1 MTIDFH
7 TSRLCFYFSTSID
20 ITWSGKK
27 TQVLPSELLGVQ
39 IRLSMCSV
47 NSLIH
52 NCRLFANF
60 DLLPKS
66 HNRDQTCRKRRNKR
80 EAVSTINTVQTT
92 HSADNEETFTT
103 TILILIVVR
112 TRDGV
117 AHDVA
122 AKRGKAAAKPQ
133 ATRRSRGLASC
144 RNLVTTIRLCH
155 TSVDSG
161 DLNQAPPKQS
171 AVCSNCIIPALPV
184 NCQFIWMACAFGMS
198 ATQPILG

>member
-1 MTIDFH
+1 MCLSVLLTCFSIAVCCLFEQIYDDDDDHHHGVMSPETLMTIDFH

-112 TRDGV
+112 TRVCALDGV

-122 AKRGKAAAKPQ
+122 
-133 ATRRSRGLASC
+133 
-144 RNLVTTIRLCH
+144 V
-155 TSVDSG
+155 
-161 DLNQAPPKQS
+161 
-171 AVCSNCIIPALPV
+171 
-184 NCQFIWMACAFGMS
+184 
-198 ATQPILG
+198 

>member
-1 MTIDFH
+1 MSPETLMTIDFH

-39 IRLSMCSV
+39 TRLSMCSV

-66 HNRDQTCRKRRNKR
+66 HNRDQTRRKRRNKR

-112 TRDGV
+112 TYPRRCGTWC
-117 AHDVA
+117 
-122 AKRGKAAAKPQ
+122 RGKAAAYAAKPQ
-133 ATRRSRGLASC
+133 ATRQSRGLASC
-144 RNLVTTIRLCH
+144 RNLVTTIRLIYSFVRLAYFSKV
-155 TSVDSG
+155 TPRRS
-161 DLNQAPPKQS
+161 
-171 AVCSNCIIPALPV
+171 
-184 NCQFIWMACAFGMS
+184 
-198 ATQPILG
+198 